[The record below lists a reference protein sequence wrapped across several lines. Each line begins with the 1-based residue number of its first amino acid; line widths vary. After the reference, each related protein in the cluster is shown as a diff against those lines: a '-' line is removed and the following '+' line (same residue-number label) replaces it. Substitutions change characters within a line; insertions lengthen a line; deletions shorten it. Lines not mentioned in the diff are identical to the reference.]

1 MRNHEQASV
10 LAQLD
15 ARQGVSQPTNA
26 SGSLGRKEPARVSSV
41 VDVLD
46 GGRTIPADRSMFVQ
60 FVLRIVLAV
69 MIVFGG
75 ALPNTE
81 AVASASPCEH
91 VVAAVSGGVASD
103 DCHGMPSGHV
113 DHKADHCIVASSGC
127 CAPLQSTSSFKA
139 PLTTTADVDW
149 LVPIDRALRGRS
161 FAPATP
167 PPRI

>member
-1 MRNHEQASV
+1 M
-10 LAQLD
+10 
-15 ARQGVSQPTNA
+15 
-26 SGSLGRKEPARVSSV
+26 
-41 VDVLD
+41 
-46 GGRTIPADRSMFVQ
+46 Q

-75 ALPNTE
+75 TLPNTQS
-81 AVASASPCEH
+81 VASTPPCEH
-91 VVAAVSGGVASD
+91 AVAGVSGGAISD

-127 CAPLQSTSSFKA
+127 CAPLQSTSSFRA
-139 PLTTTADVDW
+139 PMTTTAAVDW
-149 LVPIDRALRGRS
+149 FYPIDLALRGRT